1 MKAGKTEEK
10 GVRGRRRGRG
20 MWIVYCLRSKRPQR
34 TLTYKSASGM
44 PIIHGISAFQVQES
58 GEEGFEE
65 VEECPVENLAS
76 RM

>member
-1 MKAGKTEEK
+1 
-10 GVRGRRRGRG
+10 
-20 MWIVYCLRSKRPQR
+20 
-34 TLTYKSASGM
+34 M